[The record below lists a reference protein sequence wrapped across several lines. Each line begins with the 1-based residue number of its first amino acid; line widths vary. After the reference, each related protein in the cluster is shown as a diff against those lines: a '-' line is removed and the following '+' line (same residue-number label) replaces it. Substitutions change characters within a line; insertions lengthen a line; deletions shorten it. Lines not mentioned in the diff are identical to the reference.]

1 MRTTI
6 DIETDV
12 LQAAKE
18 MASRQKCSA
27 GSVISRVFRQG
38 IRCVNAGHKQGSQPM
53 FVNKNGMRVLGQ
65 REGPIVTLEHVR
77 RLMEEEDI

>member
-1 MRTTI
+1 
-6 DIETDV
+6 
-12 LQAAKE
+12 
-18 MASRQKCSA
+18 
-27 GSVISRVFRQG
+27 
-38 IRCVNAGHKQGSQPM
+38 M